1 MIISDGFGVHA
12 PTRALRCAKVI
23 WRPTIDDLQRAVFQA
38 VSRPQAVVPTAPKE
52 CGRENG
58 AQDKLRVQ
66 AKMVRRATGRDKR
79 GPSCRKT
86 KRQRELKRRQ
96 SLRRP
101 RRQRGFCPGCGSVL
115 LQQRQFVVGVAQA
128 DRQRTR
134 ELRDQDEGDALVRF
148 GERVEFFERQHV
160 EFRIA

>member
-38 VSRPQAVVPTAPKE
+38 VSRTQAVVPTAPKE

-66 AKMVRRATGRDKR
+66 AKMVRRATGRAKR
-79 GPSCRKT
+79 GPRSRKT
-86 KRQRELKRRQ
+86 RHQRDLKRRQ
-96 SLRRP
+96 SLQRLK
-101 RRQRGFCPGCGSVL
+101 RQRGFGSVL

-128 DRQRTR
+128 DGQRTR